1 MDDSRGGHHGQQGLG
16 ERRSFRQVRFG
27 PTRPKRSVGAAEAT
41 AAAAMQGAPT
51 EDAVQE
57 LEMMRRQ
64 MKFMQEKMAALE
76 KDQADWL
83 GGVPAARD

>member
-1 MDDSRGGHHGQQGLG
+1 MDDSRGGPTGSRPSGSG
-16 ERRSFRQVRFG
+16 GTSAKSVSA

-64 MKFMQEKMAALE
+64 MKFMQDKMAAME